1 MSDEV
6 KRLRDMIKYQ
16 DGVIR
21 SGRVALLTTEEREL
35 LETAADNHE
44 SANTDSGDNVAR
56 VLRGLISRLGES
68 DEQPE

>member
-35 LETAADNHE
+35 LENAASQHD
-44 SANTDSGDNVAR
+44 SAGTDSGDNVAR
-56 VLRGLISRLGES
+56 VLRGLISRLGGD